1 MIQRLKVFTATLMV
15 GCALMSAGCAAPW
28 INEPSPQVRG
38 LVNDLKLEGYEC
50 KARLEDIVCRQ
61 GTPYR
66 QKQPKLCDSKTGC
79 VAQADLLVYNVYFL
93 AQQGNGIPRIT
104 QEVER
109 KRDDAFVQP

>member
-1 MIQRLKVFTATLMV
+1 MIQQLKVFTATLMV
-15 GCALMSAGCAAPW
+15 GGALLSTGCAARW
-28 INEPSPQVRG
+28 IEEPSPQVKG

-50 KARLEDIVCRQ
+50 KARLDDIVCRQ

-66 QKQPKLCDSKTGC
+66 QKQPKLCDSKNGC
-79 VAQADLLVYNVYFL
+79 VPQADFLVYNVYFL

-109 KRDDAFVQP
+109 KLDDAFVGP